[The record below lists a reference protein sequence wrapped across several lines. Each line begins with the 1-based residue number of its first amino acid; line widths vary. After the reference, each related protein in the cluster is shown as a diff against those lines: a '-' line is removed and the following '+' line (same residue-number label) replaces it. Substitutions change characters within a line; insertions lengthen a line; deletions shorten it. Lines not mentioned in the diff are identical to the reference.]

1 MILRNRKLGSPSFEK
16 GGNRVGKVENHSAP
30 DFFLVEENRI
40 YQSNSPRRIP
50 SMMRMDD
57 GQLDNQGDVISLKIK
72 SGNWKRH

>member
-1 MILRNRKLGSPSFEK
+1 M
-16 GGNRVGKVENHSAP
+16 ENHSDP

-57 GQLDNQGDVISLKIK
+57 GELDNQGDVTSLKIK